1 MTTFNFTESSC
12 MIIYEIWICTV
23 VTEVIWL
30 EMNKYGLS
38 KILNSSLS
46 GDDYYVNINGNLIN
60 VVRGHWHDDQVI
72 DDLTRKT

>member
-1 MTTFNFTESSC
+1 MTTFNFTDSGC
-12 MIIYEIWICTV
+12 MIIYEISICTV
-23 VTEVIWL
+23 LTAVIWL
-30 EMNKYGLS
+30 EMNKYRLN

-60 VVRGHWHDDQVI
+60 VVRGHWHDDLVT